1 MDIIV
6 FSGIIK
12 YLLNTITFSELIRL
26 PAVYR
31 GGLSSVLEIS
41 HVLWIFLMLEDIFIC
56 GGDDF

>member
-41 HVLWIFLMLEDIFIC
+41 HVL
-56 GGDDF
+56 